1 MSQIV
6 DYIRSAVDSYVLREI
21 GVDEF
26 REAFAGAYFYVRNNA
41 AEDQEAQR
49 LASKL
54 MAPVAEFSSGHRA
67 EASLRLELANA
78 IRPFEVV
85 KILSYSPA
93 SFGMQQQPQFPTR
106 PGPKVED
113 FPRWTL
119 GQMAECPVVF
129 RV

>member
-1 MSQIV
+1 MKPAGGFSMSQIV
-6 DYIRSAVDSYVLREI
+6 DYIRSAVDSYVRREI

-78 IRPFEVV
+78 RYATAPI
-85 KILSYSPA
+85 
-93 SFGMQQQPQFPTR
+93 PQR
-106 PGPKVED
+106 E
-113 FPRWTL
+113 
-119 GQMAECPVVF
+119 M
-129 RV
+129 